1 MTLNDFNI
9 FIDYLLKNNY
19 IYKSEYLTNR
29 IEKFKNNKTVNFN
42 SFAFYVSDCCQTKA
56 IHDLIVNTIGD
67 RQILIFRYNNSNNDR
82 IKYSFY
88 PIPKSIVCEL
98 PDGEHNI
105 DDMRYILKL
114 SYKDGFVGD
123 WCGGYNID
131 YYDMSIFNNQFAIAK
146 KIISDVLRII
156 NKIGKVDSTIVDR
169 FLDELRQ
176 IETEKKAILEKY
188 DAKVHE
194 YNTFRNKIINAY
206 NKELE
211 LDKDFE

>member
-19 IYKSEYLTNR
+19 IYISEYLTNR

-82 IKYSFY
+82 IEYSFY

-131 YYDMSIFNNQFAIAK
+131 YSDMSIFNNQFAIAK
-146 KIISDVLRII
+146 KIISDVLRIN

-169 FLDELRQ
+169 FLDEFRQ
-176 IETEKKAILEKY
+176 IEAEKKAILEKY
-188 DAKVHE
+188 DAKLNE